1 MKPALVISEKD
12 NVATALEALDAG
24 RVMEMGGTRIV
35 LTERIASG
43 HKFAL
48 VEIDAGEPVVKY
60 GSAIGLATAKI
71 APGQHVH
78 THNVAS
84 SRGRG
89 DLATVAPGQEPPA
102 RLAEPVDPANG
113 GAATTD
119 SRGGTD
125 D

>member
-12 NVATALEALDAG
+12 NVATALEALEAG
-24 RVMEMGGTRIV
+24 RVMELGGTRVV

-48 VEIDAGEPVVKY
+48 VDINAGEPVVKY

-89 DLATVAPGQEPPA
+89 DLAPGKEPPA
-102 RLAEPVDPANG
+102 RLAEPIDPANG
-113 GAATTD
+113 GPARAH
-119 SRGGTD
+119 SRGGSD
-125 D
+125 E

>member
-1 MKPALVISEKD
+1 MKPALVISERD
-12 NVATALEALDAG
+12 NVATALETLDAG
-24 RVMEMGGTRIV
+24 REMELGGKRIV
-35 LTERIASG
+35 LTERIVSG

-48 VEIDAGEPVVKY
+48 VDIDAGEPVIKY

-89 DLATVAPGQEPPA
+89 DLATVPPGKEPRA

-113 GAATTD
+113 GAAAAG
-119 SRGGTD
+119 SQGGTD
-125 D
+125 E